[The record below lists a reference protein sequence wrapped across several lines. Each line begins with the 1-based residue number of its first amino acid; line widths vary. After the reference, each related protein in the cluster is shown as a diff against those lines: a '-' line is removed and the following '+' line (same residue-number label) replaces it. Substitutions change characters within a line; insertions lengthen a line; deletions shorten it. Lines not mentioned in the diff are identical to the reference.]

1 MAGIGGSASAR
12 SVTQIKSICTEM
24 RGVGAL
30 RAEVRAGAT
39 AVIAAIL
46 NVNLDI
52 HDRHI
57 WLATACPFCQF
68 SSSSDS
74 AIRN

>member
-1 MAGIGGSASAR
+1 
-12 SVTQIKSICTEM
+12 M
-24 RGVGAL
+24 RGVGAST
-30 RAEVRAGAT
+30 AEVRADAT
-39 AVIAAIL
+39 AVIAAIM